1 MKSKNKFKKTIFF
14 LLLFLSFDF
23 FLTKYFFKKT
33 IYWSEINN
41 NYFPKS
47 AWRIKSDIYHHDIA
61 KNVNTNEK
69 WGSLKYKLITNSLGF
84 RDLKQNNIKLK
95 NDQKKRIYVVG
106 DSFIEGVGFDYE
118 YTAIG
123 MATKNLFDKYEI
135 LNSSVTSY
143 SPSIYYRK
151 TKHYIDKGIQ
161 FKWYPF
167 QIAFQLVNIVGLC
180 ALEDEDPGRDDREII
195 DLAWF
200 PTGGGKTEAYLG
212 LISMTG
218 FYRRLRFPEN
228 ELNPSTHVVMRYTL
242 RLLTSDQADRLVR
255 LAVGMNHIASTMGEE
270 LGVKSNQNCGQYS

>member
-1 MKSKNKFKKTIFF
+1 MIEHIENARKNATRMKEGLRLLEDDDAARTAFRLSNAAIRYSQDKATIP
-14 LLLFLSFDF
+14 
-23 FLTKYFFKKT
+23 
-33 IYWSEINN
+33 EI
-41 NYFPKS
+41 KE
-47 AWRIKSDIYHHDIA
+47 R
-61 KNVNTNEK
+61 
-69 WGSLKYKLITNSLGF
+69 
-84 RDLKQNNIKLK
+84 
-95 NDQKKRIYVVG
+95 
-106 DSFIEGVGFDYE
+106 
-118 YTAIG
+118 
-123 MATKNLFDKYEI
+123 
-135 LNSSVTSY
+135 
-143 SPSIYYRK
+143 
-151 TKHYIDKGIQ
+151 IDKGIQ

-212 LISMTG
+212 LISMIG

-270 LGVKSNQNCGQYS
+270 LGVKLGWKGVSDFQSWNVGWNKC